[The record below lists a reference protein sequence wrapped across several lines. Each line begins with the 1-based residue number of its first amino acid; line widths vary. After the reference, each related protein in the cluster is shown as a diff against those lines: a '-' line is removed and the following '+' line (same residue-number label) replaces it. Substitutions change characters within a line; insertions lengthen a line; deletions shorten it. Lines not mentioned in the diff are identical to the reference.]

1 MNNIILVYIMNNSM
15 DNITLNK
22 IHNSYIIVTEMLSD
36 RGFQIKNTLDL
47 LNFNKEIEKNINEV
61 YYKNKD
67 ECIYFLI
74 LKENKIQKK
83 DIIEYVDNIYK
94 GNKVNKYS
102 ILFLLFDKQISLYKN
117 EISEKYNIDIEIFLI
132 NNLFMNISKHETQ
145 PEFILLNENEKN
157 ELLEKYNKENLPQI
171 KIIDPMNMYYNGKIG
186 DIYKIIRNGMVDRNR
201 TSGQGIYYRIVVK

>member
-1 MNNIILVYIMNNSM
+1 MNNIILLYIMNNSM
-15 DNITLNK
+15 DNNTLNK
-22 IHNSYIIVTEMLSD
+22 IYNSYIIITEMLTD
-36 RGFQIKNTLDL
+36 RGFKIKNTLDL
-47 LNFNKEIEKNINEV
+47 ITFNKEIETNINEV

-83 DIIEYVDNIYK
+83 DIIEYIDNIYK
-94 GNKVNKYS
+94 NNKINKYS
-102 ILFLLFDKQISLYKN
+102 IIFLLFDKQISVYKN

-132 NNLFMNISKHETQ
+132 NSLQMNISRHELQ

-157 ELLEKYNKENLPQI
+157 ELLEKYRKENLPQI
-171 KIIDPMNMYYNGKIG
+171 KIYDPMNMYYNGKVD
-186 DIYKIIRNGMVDRNR
+186 DIYKIIRNNMVDRNR

>member
-1 MNNIILVYIMNNSM
+1 MNNIILLYIMNNSM

-132 NNLFMNISKHETQ
+132 NNLFMNISKHEIQ